1 MLLRNIVCSLVLAAF
16 VYGLNRAL
24 NGAFTDFGFIGG
36 AAIGIGFCVLVV
48 IAAFAWDRHEA
59 RQQSFSQGLPPQPP
73 QYSPPLARLPHS
85 RDGN

>member
-1 MLLRNIVCSLVLAAF
+1 MLLRNIVCSLILAAF

-24 NGAFTDFGFIGG
+24 NGAFTDFGFAGG

-59 RQQSFSQGLPPQPP
+59 RNSPRLLPP
-73 QYSPPLARLPHS
+73 R
-85 RDGN
+85 R